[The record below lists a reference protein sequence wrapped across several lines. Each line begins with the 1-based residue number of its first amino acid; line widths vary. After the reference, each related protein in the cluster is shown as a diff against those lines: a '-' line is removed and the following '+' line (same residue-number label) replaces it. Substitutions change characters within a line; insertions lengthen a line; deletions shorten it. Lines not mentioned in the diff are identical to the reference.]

1 MTTDINASG
10 AQPPAGSAGGGNDSG
25 IPPAQKPEDV
35 VPYDKFR
42 GLLDEKKKAQ
52 KRAEEAEA
60 KLAQIEED
68 KLRAAGEINKLLE
81 AEKERNRII
90 SEELENHKNVQKNAR
105 KLNAF
110 IKSAGGSLDEKWFG
124 LVDLNSIS
132 FKEGTDEVDPMTV
145 MSQVENFKKTWPEAF
160 KQVGMMPPATPPNG
174 MGGKISR
181 ADFLKLK
188 AKDMAKYKAS
198 DILD

>member
-1 MTTDINASG
+1 MTTQNNAP
-10 AQPPAGSAGGGNDSG
+10 AEQPPVGSAGGGNDSG
-25 IPPAQKPEDV
+25 TPPAPKPEDV

-68 KLRAAGEINKLLE
+68 KLKAAGELDKLLN
-81 AEKERNRII
+81 AEKERNRTLA
-90 SEELENHKNVQKNAR
+90 EELEGHKNVQKNAR

-110 IKSAGGSLDEKWFG
+110 LRSTGASIDEKWFG
-124 LVDLNSIS
+124 LVDLNSIG
-132 FKEGTDEVDPMTV
+132 FKEGTDEVDQMTV

-160 KQVGMMPPATPPNG
+160 KPVGTMPPATPPNG

-181 ADFLKLK
+181 ADFLKLS
-188 AKDMAKYKAS
+188 AKDMKKYKAS